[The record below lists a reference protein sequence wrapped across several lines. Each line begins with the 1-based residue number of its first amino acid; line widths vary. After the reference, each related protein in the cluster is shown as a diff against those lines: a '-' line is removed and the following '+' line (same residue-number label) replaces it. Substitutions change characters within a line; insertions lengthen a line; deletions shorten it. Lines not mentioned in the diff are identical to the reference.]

1 MEDAARRAGR
11 APDEVRLVSVT
22 KTVGE
27 GIIRRL
33 IDLGATDLGENRV
46 AAAEPKIEKIEA
58 LLGPGGPTWHL
69 IGHLQSNKVR
79 RAVRSFSW
87 IHSVDSVGLLD
98 RIDRVAAEESRRPR
112 LLLQVNV
119 AGEAQKH
126 GVDVDALPELADRA
140 AAADAVETVG
150 LMAMAPFGD
159 EPEASRR
166 WFARLREL
174 RDRIAPRF
182 DGGLPH
188 LSMGMTNDFEVAVEE
203 GATLVRVGRA
213 LFDGVED
220 EAAPPD
226 DARPEPA

>member
-1 MEDAARRAGR
+1 MTAIRSRMEDAARRAGR
-11 APDEVRLVSVT
+11 SPDEVRLVSVT
-22 KTVGE
+22 KTVGQ

-46 AAAEPKIEKIEA
+46 AVAEPKIEA
-58 LLGPGGPTWHL
+58 LSGPDGPTWHL
-69 IGHLQSNKVR
+69 VGHLQSNKVR

-98 RIDRVAAEESRRPR
+98 RIDRVAREESRRPR

-119 AGEAQKH
+119 ADEAQKH
-126 GVDVDALPELADRA
+126 GVDVEALPALADRA

-174 RDRIAPRF
+174 RDRFAPRF
-182 DGGLPH
+182 PGGLPH

-213 LFDGVED
+213 LFDGVEAD
-220 EAAPPD
+220 EAPSDGA
-226 DARPEPA
+226 